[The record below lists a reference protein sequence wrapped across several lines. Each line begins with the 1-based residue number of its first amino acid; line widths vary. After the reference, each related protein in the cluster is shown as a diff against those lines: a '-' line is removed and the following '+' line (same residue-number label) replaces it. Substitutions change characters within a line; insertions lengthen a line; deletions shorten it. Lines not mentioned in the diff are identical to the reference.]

1 MVKLNAWNRRYQQF
15 LTQKTLLSHG
25 KIVPT
30 HQHLIEARNTLN
42 KLIKQG
48 SLFTFLDPSLH
59 VADKPIPATTNQI
72 EKGIN
77 TRPENSFARP
87 SWHAHKPSRKKPYRG
102 SATHTKKHQEA
113 QHKNWHEQPLTSK
126 PTHCLKTPLIAHKPK
141 TRSST
146 EAQTSTGAT
155 YTTHNHGTTP
165 TNKTNTKYPISPE
178 RADIQSGCSTR
189 EQPLEKAYCI
199 QIVFKLI
206 EESME
211 KSALDGFTPAL
222 TKLEPNIATI
232 APLSVHSL
240 ISGMR
245 TFTPYLFPASTRAAR
260 S

>member
-1 MVKLNAWNRRYQQF
+1 MGNPGCKICQKH
-15 LTQKTLLSHG
+15 TQKWDTTSNR
-25 KIVPT
+25 
-30 HQHLIEARNTLN
+30 HQRYRRAHCGASQIWSNDIRARYFNE
-42 KLIKQG
+42 
-48 SLFTFLDPSLH
+48 FLRF
-59 VADKPIPATTNQI
+59 IT
-72 EKGIN
+72 
-77 TRPENSFARP
+77 
-87 SWHAHKPSRKKPYRG
+87 SRFLKK
-102 SATHTKKHQEA
+102 
-113 QHKNWHEQPLTSK
+113 
-126 PTHCLKTPLIAHKPK
+126 PLIAHKP
-141 TRSST
+141 TPR
-146 EAQTSTGAT
+146 
-155 YTTHNHGTTP
+155 TTMA
-165 TNKTNTKYPISPE
+165 NKTNTKYPISPE
-178 RADIQSGCSTR
+178 HADIQGGCSTR